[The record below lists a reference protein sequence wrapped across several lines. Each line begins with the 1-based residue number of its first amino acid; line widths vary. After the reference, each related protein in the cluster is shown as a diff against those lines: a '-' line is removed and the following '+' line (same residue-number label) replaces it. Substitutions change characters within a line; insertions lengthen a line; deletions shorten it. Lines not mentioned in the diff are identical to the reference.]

1 MLEQQ
6 LGPFSKSPTVN
17 PVQPVVVVISGP
29 SGARCGIPH
38 ARCTYHTTGVGKD
51 AVIKRLEH
59 LRPDLHFVV
68 TATSRPRRP
77 SEVHGVDYHFVSKEQ
92 FEEWIAGD
100 ELLEHAVVYGEY
112 KGIPRQQVLDALAR
126 GTDVVLR
133 IDVQGAATMRRLLP
147 GVVSIFIAADT
158 EAELVQRL
166 LSRKTETMDRMAVRV
181 ETARQEMQ
189 RMVDFDYIVVNRDG
203 QLDETARQL
212 GSIIDAA
219 KLQAARRLPLSA

>member
-1 MLEQQ
+1 MLCIIIT
-6 LGPFSKSPTVN
+6 PFV
-17 PVQPVVVVISGP
+17 
-29 SGARCGIPH
+29 PH
-38 ARCTYHTTGVGKD
+38 PGVGKD

-77 SEVHGVDYHFVSKEQ
+77 NEVHGVDYHFVSKEQ

-100 ELLEHAVVYGEY
+100 QLLEHAVVYGEY
-112 KGIPRQQVLDALAR
+112 KGIPRQQVEEALQR

-147 GVVSIFIAADT
+147 GVVSIFIAAES

-166 LSRKTETMDRMAVRV
+166 VARKTESIETLAVRV
-181 ETARQEMQ
+181 DTARQEMQ
-189 RMVDFDYIVVNRDG
+189 RMADFDYIVVNRDG
-203 QLDETARQL
+203 KLDDTARQL
-212 GSIIDAA
+212 GAIIDAA
-219 KLQAARRLPLSA
+219 KLTTPRRLCGGALGEAVHAVQ

>member
-1 MLEQQ
+1 M
-6 LGPFSKSPTVN
+6 
-17 PVQPVVVVISGP
+17 
-29 SGARCGIPH
+29 
-38 ARCTYHTTGVGKD
+38 
-51 AVIKRLEH
+51 IKRLEH

-68 TATSRPRRP
+68 TATSRARRP
-77 SEVHGVDYHFVSKEQ
+77 NEVHGVDYHFVSKEQ
-92 FEEWIAGD
+92 FEEWIARD
-100 ELLEHAVVYGEY
+100 QLLEHAVVYGEY
-112 KGIPRQQVLDALAR
+112 KGIPRQQVLDALDR

-147 GVVSIFIAADT
+147 GVVSIFIAAET

-189 RMVDFDYIVVNRDG
+189 RAVDFDYIVVNRDG

-219 KLQAARRLPLSA
+219 KLQAARRLPSNVAAN